1 MYKSYE
7 EDFLASLKKQE
18 EEFKAKTE
26 KAGNVSIKLSTVRKR
41 IDPLTLRVFSIIVS
55 NGLSKE
61 KEIKEIV
68 VQQLIEVE
76 MLKRSKDAI
85 YRSINKLVTLG
96 LFDIVPISTGI
107 RTFHLLKITDVG
119 IMLYMQEFD
128 KQPPKSEMEI
138 VASNHASY
146 THGYMIEEVKNIL
159 EQRAT
164 YAMVT
169 TDRVRNKLVLPDK
182 TVIIPDIIAGT
193 NTNWEMFEVE
203 CGTHNNSDFYHKC
216 DKLIR
221 VKRRLNFIGSGRES
235 VEKYLIP
242 KITAWINHKNPEALL
257 NLGVTISVY
266 SMYDFKRGKC
276 TYYYD
281 MKSSE
286 PVCLVKKSKRKE
298 RITKSSNGKGMN
310 MKGYEQNFWV
320 PLFVY

>member
-1 MYKSYE
+1 MSNFLSYE

-26 KAGNVSIKLSTVRKR
+26 KAGNVSIKLSTIRNR
-41 IDPLTLRVFSIIVS
+41 IDPLTLRVFSTIVS

-61 KEIKEIV
+61 KDIKTIV

-96 LFDIVPISTGI
+96 LFDVVPISTGI

-119 IMLYMQEFD
+119 IMLYMHEFD
-128 KQPPKSEMEI
+128 KRPPKSEMEI

-146 THGYMIEEVKNIL
+146 AHGYMIEEAKNIL
-159 EQRAT
+159 EQRGT

-169 TDRVRNKLVLPDK
+169 TDRKSNKLVLPDE

-193 NTNWEMFEVE
+193 NTNWEIFEVE

-216 DKLIR
+216 DKLIK
-221 VKRRLNFIGSGRES
+221 VKRHLIFIGSSRES
-235 VEKYLIP
+235 VEKDLIP
-242 KITAWINHKNPEALL
+242 KINSWIRLREPEHLQ
-257 NLGVTISVY
+257 NLGINISVY
-266 SMYDFKRGKC
+266 SMYDFKKGKC

-286 PVCLVKKSKRKE
+286 PVCYVKKSNRKG
-298 RITKSSNGKGMN
+298 GKGN
-310 MKGYEQNFWV
+310 G
-320 PLFVY
+320 

>member
-18 EEFKAKTE
+18 EEFKAKTAR
-26 KAGNVSIKLSTVRKR
+26 AGSVSVELSAIRKR
-41 IDPLTLRVFSIIVS
+41 IDPLMLRIFSIIVS

-61 KEIKEIV
+61 KDIKTIV
-68 VQQLIEVE
+68 VQQLIDIE

-96 LFDIVPISTGI
+96 LFDVVPISTGI
-107 RTFHLLKITDVG
+107 RTFHLLKLTDVG
-119 IMLYMQEFD
+119 AMLYMQEFD
-128 KQPPKSEMEI
+128 KRPPKSEMEI

-159 EQRAT
+159 EQRGT

-203 CGTHNNSDFYHKC
+203 CGTHNNSDFNHKC

-221 VKRRLNFIGSGRES
+221 VKRHLNFIGSGRES
-235 VEKYLIP
+235 VEKDLIP
-242 KITAWINHKNPEALL
+242 KINAWIRIRGLEYLRSCAIK
-257 NLGVTISVY
+257 ISVY
-266 SMYDFKRGKC
+266 SMYDFKKGKC

-298 RITKSSNGKGMN
+298 KIAN
-310 MKGYEQNFWV
+310 V
-320 PLFVY
+320 

>member
-96 LFDIVPISTGI
+96 LFDVVPISTGI

-128 KQPPKSEMEI
+128 KRPPKPEMEV

-146 THGYMIEEVKNIL
+146 THGYMIEEAKNIL
-159 EQRAT
+159 EQRGT

-169 TDRVRNKLVLPDK
+169 TDRATNKLVLPDE

-193 NTNWEMFEVE
+193 STNWEMFEVE

-235 VEKYLIP
+235 VEKNLIP
-242 KITAWINHKNPEALL
+242 KINAWIRIRGLEYLRSCAIK
-257 NLGVTISVY
+257 ISVY
-266 SMYDFKRGKC
+266 SMYDFKKGKC
-276 TYYYD
+276 TYFYD

-298 RITKSSNGKGMN
+298 RITN
-310 MKGYEQNFWV
+310 V
-320 PLFVY
+320 